1 MRHLLTYA
9 LFESETGEV
18 TDSFFKSM
26 QQRYD
31 AFEKGLIRAWGGLL
45 YLGYHNLPEDGT
57 TVSRNRY
64 KSELEEYFN
73 MDYDDPEFEAFE
85 DWFSE
90 MPPTMGGRPLFN
102 KSILREDFKVIASK
116 TPAPF
121 DIMVYRT
128 SKEEEPDLNS
138 YTVRKGAYLAPE
150 SWPEGIERAY
160 LIPKGTPL
168 VFASDIADNGEIIW
182 APTQEE
188 LDMYRVEPEL
198 LDNEGFDD
206 LQSDLRGLG
215 LTLTQEEERMLDFL
229 NTMGGHGYSPD
240 EFAEMLY
247 DYYHNPE
254 EYNIEEDSDYYEQIS
269 DYFDAISNCARFNLG
284 GPMSLGTYQR
294 WNNSCIENSD
304 VYKTYIKM
312 SSRVTI

>member
-18 TDSFFKSM
+18 TDYTPKSV
-26 QQRYD
+26 QRKY
-31 AFEKGLIRAWGGLL
+31 K
-45 YLGYHNLPEDGT
+45 YLFQKD
-57 TVSRNRY
+57 
-64 KSELEEYFN
+64 
-73 MDYDDPEFEAFE
+73 
-85 DWFSE
+85 
-90 MPPTMGGRPLFN
+90 
-102 KSILREDFKVIASK
+102 
-116 TPAPF
+116 
-121 DIMVYRT
+121 T
-128 SKEEEPDLNS
+128 S
-138 YTVRKGAYLAPE
+138 V
-150 SWPEGIERAY
+150 
-160 LIPKGTPL
+160 
-168 VFASDIADNGEIIW
+168 VFASEIADNAEITG

-188 LDMYRVEPEL
+188 LDMYRVEPGL
-198 LDNEGFDD
+198 LDSESFDD

-229 NTMGGHGYSPD
+229 NTMGGHGYPPD

-247 DYYHNPE
+247 DYYHDPE

-312 SSRVTI
+312 SSRV

>member
-1 MRHLLTYA
+1 MRRILSFK
-9 LFESETGEV
+9 LFESF
-18 TDSFFKSM
+18 DQSLHSRM
-26 QQRYD
+26 QQSYED
-31 AFEKGLIRAWGGLL
+31 FEKGLIRAWGGLL
-45 YLGYHNLPEDGT
+45 YLGYHNLPEDGP

-90 MPPTMGGRPLFN
+90 MPPTIGGRPLFN
-102 KSILREDFKVIASK
+102 KSIVRDDFEVIASK
-116 TPAPF
+116 TPTPE
-121 DIMVYRT
+121 DMIVYRT
-128 SKEEEPDLNS
+128 SVTEQPGLNS
-138 YTVRKGAYLAPE
+138 YTQKPGEYEITQGKG
-150 SWPEGIERAY
+150 RAY
-160 LIPKGTPL
+160 KIPKGTPL

-188 LDMYRVEPEL
+188 LDMYRVEPKL
-198 LDNEGFDD
+198 LDSETFDD
-206 LQSDLRGLG
+206 LQSDLRGLS

-247 DYYHNPE
+247 DYYHNPD

-269 DYFDAISNCARFNLG
+269 DYFDAISNCAKFDLG
-284 GPMSLGTYQR
+284 GPMSLGSYQR
-294 WNNSCIENSD
+294 WNDSCIERSD

-312 SSRVTI
+312 SSRVS